1 MRWPGRAMKPNQGG
15 TSRPDL
21 ARLNAQRPDAES
33 FAAEGAERE
42 QETERE
48 HLPGRRYANVQ
59 SGQGEIIAERPGQLI
74 AAASPN
80 PAGFEQRCKNAHYSV
95 DQRQRFRIGPQT
107 I

>member
-1 MRWPGRAMKPNQGG
+1 MRLPGRAMKPNQGG

-33 FAAEGAERE
+33 FAAERAERE

-59 SGQGEIIAERPGQLI
+59 RGQGEIIAERPGQLI
-74 AAASPN
+74 AAAAPKQ
-80 PAGFEQRCKNAHYSV
+80 ARFEQRRENARGCGE
-95 DQRQRFRIGPQT
+95 QR
-107 I
+107 